1 MNRPAVCKS
10 LTGIRTGFC
19 QSGFLNGCEKGRYK
33 LPEESVRVGAD
44 RRKDGGARKDGM
56 AHRGAPNLTI
66 GYRTDM
72 PI

>member
-19 QSGFLNGCEKGRYK
+19 QAGFLNGCEKGRYK